1 MDWKSAKVY
10 GYMIE
15 PDIQVNISQ
24 NRIINITRLSNEK
37 HTGVIK
43 LRKTMMRL
51 FIYLLEH
58 ADNKVIGNE
67 EILTNVWDKYGLSS
81 SSQRLWQV
89 MHCLRHK
96 LAMLGISEDFITRAE
111 EDRVRG
117 FCVNKASITPIYY
130 FEAKNL

>member
-15 PDIQVNISQ
+15 PDIQVNINQS
-24 NRIINITRLSNEK
+24 RIINIKLLTNEK
-37 HTGVIK
+37 STSAIK

-51 FIYLLEH
+51 FIYLLEN

-89 MHCLRHK
+89 MHCLRRK
-96 LAMLGISEDFITRAE
+96 LSMLGIAEDFITRTE
-111 EDRVRG
+111 EDHVRG
-117 FCVNKASITPIYY
+117 FCINKDRVTPIYY
-130 FEAKNL
+130 FDAKNL

>member
-1 MDWKSAKVY
+1 MDWESAKVY

-15 PDIQVNISQ
+15 PDIQVNINQS
-24 NRIINITRLSNEK
+24 RIINIKLLANEK
-37 HTGVIK
+37 GTSAIK

-51 FIYLLEH
+51 FIYLLEN

-96 LAMLGISEDFITRAE
+96 LSMLGIAEDFITRTE
-111 EDRVRG
+111 EDHVRG
-117 FCVNKASITPIYY
+117 FCINKERVTPIYY
-130 FEAKNL
+130 FDAKKL